1 MLKITHEGL
10 IQLQYSDSLVT
21 FRSDSGAMIQLPH
34 ARLAPFQSLF
44 SLHRRCYCSFPFS
57 LLLRSLTYHTQQTNM
72 AASRHAARPGDAR
85 SATLFLGDALPKYIR
100 WAFPYP
106 RPNIHMAGRTL
117 PYPYLSASPDPLPRG
132 SRGALVHPNG
142 VYLHDPQS
150 RVKTAQA
157 KGVGGMV
164 PP

>member
-1 MLKITHEGL
+1 
-10 IQLQYSDSLVT
+10 
-21 FRSDSGAMIQLPH
+21 
-34 ARLAPFQSLF
+34 
-44 SLHRRCYCSFPFS
+44 
-57 LLLRSLTYHTQQTNM
+57 M

-157 KGVGGMV
+157 KGVGGHGALVHPNGVYLHDLQSRVKTAQAKGVRGHGDLVHPNGVYLHDPQSRVKTAQAKGVGGMV